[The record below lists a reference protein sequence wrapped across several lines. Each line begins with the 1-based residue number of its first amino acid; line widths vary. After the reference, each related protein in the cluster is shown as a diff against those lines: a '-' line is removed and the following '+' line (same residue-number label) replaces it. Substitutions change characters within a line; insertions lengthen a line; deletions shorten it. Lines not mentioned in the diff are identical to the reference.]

1 MARVATCRWKSC
13 GQDVVVTAGEFPIV
27 CPCCTRPGRWIVE
40 DVEAPEPIVRFTVN
54 DVSFLRSVR
63 ISAE

>member
-1 MARVATCRWKSC
+1 M
-13 GQDVVVTAGEFPIV
+13 VTAGEFPIV